1 MGFDCYMLL
10 AMTTLTF
17 AEIAQL
23 RQQLADYPEALDAL
37 QSIEDCDGDLAD
49 AALSLALKAGLE
61 PDTNETWLE
70 SYAKRFRHV
79 ACQEQFR
86 ASLANQHVVGLINH
100 LTQETSCPGLLAAPV
115 ALYITKAGI
124 DEFCYTFDNSRM

>member
-61 PDTNETWLE
+61 PDTNET
-70 SYAKRFRHV
+70 
-79 ACQEQFR
+79 
-86 ASLANQHVVGLINH
+86 
-100 LTQETSCPGLLAAPV
+100 
-115 ALYITKAGI
+115 
-124 DEFCYTFDNSRM
+124 